1 MAHMLSAFLRPANG
15 NNRRA
20 WRSKGKAPSLLNVG
34 GNERRRSTKG
44 PRVDQDMR
52 PKGSSEG
59 PPFCAPRAHSPTVRR
74 RPPLLAGGIIGSTS
88 HSASDRTRITQATSI
103 RCPAGFGCPHRC
115 PRKKIMRLTRGA
127 ANFSRPPCHALSSR
141 LAALSA
147 SALIVPEAKPSS
159 GAFACGR
166 RIHGCTSTGKR
177 ASCAAIMPSSAIC
190 ARKALISW
198 SAVAVK
204 DPASDAASTG
214 SAVRPI

>member
-1 MAHMLSAFLRPANG
+1 MAHMLSAILRPANG

-88 HSASDRTRITQATSI
+88 LGVRQNPDNAGYFDPLPGGVRVSTSVPPKKNHAPDTWGGELFAATLSRPVESASGPVSVRAH
-103 RCPAGFGCPHRC
+103 CAGSETVLWGL
-115 PRKKIMRLTRGA
+115 RL
-127 ANFSRPPCHALSSR
+127 RPPDTWLHIDRQARILRSHNAELGHMR
-141 LAALSA
+141 PQGIDQLVATRVMQPTPRRSA
-147 SALIVPEAKPSS
+147 RPY
-159 GAFACGR
+159 
-166 RIHGCTSTGKR
+166 
-177 ASCAAIMPSSAIC
+177 
-190 ARKALISW
+190 
-198 SAVAVK
+198 
-204 DPASDAASTG
+204 DAQ
-214 SAVRPI
+214 P

>member
-1 MAHMLSAFLRPANG
+1 MAHMLSAILRPANG

-74 RPPLLAGGIIGSTS
+74 RSPLLAGGIIGSTS
-88 HSASDRTRITQATSI
+88 LGVRQDPDNAGYFNPLPGGVRVSTSV
-103 RCPAGFGCPHRC
+103 PP
-115 PRKKIMRLTRGA
+115 KKIMRLTRGA